1 LKVLLDQGTPA
12 PLRHELVGHVVTT
25 AREMGWDQLRNG
37 ELLLAAEGTFD
48 VFITTDQNLK
58 YQQNLSDRR
67 LAIVVLTTTSWPR
80 IKVSIQRVRT
90 AVDAVVPGAFVEVE
104 IE

>member
-1 LKVLLDQGTPA
+1 M
-12 PLRHELVGHVVTT
+12 VTT

-37 ELLLAAEGTFD
+37 ELLLAAEGMFD

-80 IKVSIQRVRT
+80 IKLSIQRVRT